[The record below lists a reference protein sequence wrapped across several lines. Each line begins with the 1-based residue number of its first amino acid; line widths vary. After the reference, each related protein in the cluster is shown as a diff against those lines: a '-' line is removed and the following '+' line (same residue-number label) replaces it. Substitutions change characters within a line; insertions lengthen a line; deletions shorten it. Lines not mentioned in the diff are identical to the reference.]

1 MTATTSGP
9 TFKNRQGWLIFFGVG
24 LVILGLLALGM
35 AALVTFTA
43 LVGSSAQ
50 VPAPMPVRVMLPVT
64 LIYVGIGALFIVLG
78 VGSAMSRRWA
88 QALTLAFSWM
98 WLITG
103 IFSVIIFILT
113 VNQSLD
119 ALPPEQAAMKPF
131 IVGCMAIMFGFFF
144 IAVPLTLVLFYRG
157 ANVRATVEAF
167 DPVRRWTDGVPI
179 PLLAFV
185 LWMLLGCVG
194 LLLTSLMFRALPVG
208 PWVVEG
214 LAVFALILAF
224 AAVLLFIGIGSLKRM
239 KAAWWTAL
247 ALFTSGVVYSAIF
260 LAKPNVT
267 LWYDAMDIPVD
278 PRQLEIMEEMYSGPF
293 FLIAMGILWVAYFG
307 FLFYLRRYFFGQRTI
322 S

>member
-1 MTATTSGP
+1 MTATTPGP

-24 LVILGLLALGM
+24 LIVLGLLALGM
-35 AALVTFTA
+35 AALVTLTA

-50 VPAPMPVRVMLPVT
+50 VSQPMPVRVMLPVM

-88 QALTLAFSWM
+88 QALTLALSWM

-103 IFSVIIFILT
+103 IFSVMIIILT

-131 IVGCMAIMFGFFF
+131 VVGCMAIMFGLFF
-144 IAVPLTLVLFYRG
+144 IAVPLSLVLFYRG
-157 ANVRATVEAF
+157 VNVRATVEAF
-167 DPVRRWTDGVPI
+167 DPVRRWTDDVPV
-179 PLLAFV
+179 PLLGFA

-194 LLLTSLMFRALPVG
+194 LLLTSLMYRALPVG
-208 PWVVEG
+208 PWIVEG
-214 LAVFALILAF
+214 VAVFALILAV

-239 KAAWWTAL
+239 KASWWTAL
-247 ALFTSGVVYSAIF
+247 ALFTFGVVYSAIS
-260 LAKPNVT
+260 LAKPNVAV
-267 LWYDAMDIPVD
+267 WYDVMDIPVD
-278 PRQLEIMEEMYSGPF
+278 PRQIEMMQEMYSGPF
-293 FLIAMGILWVAYFG
+293 FLMAIGILWVAYFA